1 MSGRL
6 SSASPRPLWA
16 AAASPRRSATP
27 SARRVLRRIPP
38 APGRPDTVS
47 LGPPSPPAAAAAAA
61 AAPPPQPPAQAH
73 HLPRPRPGRP
83 GPLARRRGQQKAA
96 GQGPPPRAA
105 EREQTAHRGAVPAP
119 PAASRRSAPPR
130 RRSPPLPLPLRVPVR
145 SPRPPALRLGPL
157 AAGAER
163 RRARPRRRPAT
174 AQRPPAGVGGGGGP
188 SRWSPP
194 GSQPSWGLP
203 SGGHRDCGRTKVAPR
218 AVGGSVRGDRNLNMA
233 VAVPWESF
241 GRRAGAARASSQRAG
256 ARLGQLRP
264 LLCAPRAVPRGVQ
277 CFEFLVCQLER
288 HECQK

>member
-47 LGPPSPPAAAAAAA
+47 LGPPSSPAAAAAAA

-130 RRSPPLPLPLRVPVR
+130 RRSPPPPPPRPRALPASART
-145 SPRPPALRLGPL
+145 SPRPARRG
-157 AAGAER
+157 
-163 RRARPRRRPAT
+163 RRAATRPAPPPPGNRPTT
-174 AQRPPAGVGGGGGP
+174 ARGGGGRRGP

>member
-130 RRSPPLPLPLRVPVR
+130 RRSPPPPPPRPRALPASART
-145 SPRPPALRLGPL
+145 SPRPARRGRRAATRPAPPPPGNRPTTARGGGGRGGAEPLVTPGVTAILGPALRWSPRLREDKGGT
-157 AAGAER
+157 AGGGR
-163 RRARPRRRPAT
+163 VGAR
-174 AQRPPAGVGGGGGP
+174 GSKLKHGGGGALGELRASGRSGP
-188 SRWSPP
+188 CLQPEG
-194 GSQPSWGLP
+194 GS
-203 SGGHRDCGRTKVAPR
+203 
-218 AVGGSVRGDRNLNMA
+218 AVGA
-233 VAVPWESF
+233 VTAPAL
-241 GRRAGAARASSQRAG
+241 RAARCASWSTM
-256 ARLGQLRP
+256 L
-264 LLCAPRAVPRGVQ
+264 
-277 CFEFLVCQLER
+277 
-288 HECQK
+288 

>member
-130 RRSPPLPLPLRVPVR
+130 RRSPPLPLRVPVR

-174 AQRPPAGVGGGGGP
+174 AQRPPAGVGGGGG
-188 SRWSPP
+188 
-194 GSQPSWGLP
+194 
-203 SGGHRDCGRTKVAPR
+203 R
-218 AVGGSVRGDRNLNMA
+218 AVGH
-233 VAVPWESF
+233 
-241 GRRAGAARASSQRAG
+241 
-256 ARLGQLRP
+256 
-264 LLCAPRAVPRGVQ
+264 PRGHSHLGACPQGVIATAGGQ
-277 CFEFLVCQLER
+277 RWHRGRWEGRCEGIET
-288 HECQK
+288 

>member
-130 RRSPPLPLPLRVPVR
+130 RRSPPLPLRVPVR